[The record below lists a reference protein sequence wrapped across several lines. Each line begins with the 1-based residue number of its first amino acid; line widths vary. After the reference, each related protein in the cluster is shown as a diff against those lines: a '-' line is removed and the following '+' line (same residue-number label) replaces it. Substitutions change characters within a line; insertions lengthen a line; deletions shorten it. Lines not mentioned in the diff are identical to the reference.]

1 MQAPEPGAAR
11 LGVARRAWRSLT
23 HSLRLR
29 LVALFLLLALAMS
42 AVFFGGMQRA
52 IAIGWRDAN
61 PLVTDYV
68 DRLVLELGTPPSMEN
83 AQAMVQRL
91 PLSIRIS
98 GPVTQWD
105 SHPDRSMHPP
115 RGPSA
120 HPPGPWG
127 RPEWA
132 HADHEGPK
140 RPGPRLLER
149 VTADG
154 HRVEFGLSLGVWQD
168 RPKRIGWFTLAA
180 LLGLTALAYLV
191 VHRLLRPL
199 KEISQGAKRFGQG
212 QFDQPINSKR
222 KDDLGDLAREV
233 DHMARDIHGMLEAKR
248 ALLLAISH
256 ELRSPLTRA
265 RLNAELLPDRP
276 ELAEQ
281 RQALLRDL
289 AQMRD
294 LISDLLE
301 SERLASPH
309 AALQRQSTDL
319 SALARELVDSLNKGL
334 DAKAQVLLQIE
345 PELPLLELDASRM
358 RLLLRNLLDN
368 ALRHSAEALQPPGL
382 RIRRASQNAGAPSI
396 DIEVR
401 DHGPGVDEAVLAHL
415 AEPFFRPDSARQRAT
430 GGVGLGLYLCKLV
443 AQAHGG
449 SLSLRNASP
458 GLLATVSLPAPRSS
472 D

>member
-1 MQAPEPGAAR
+1 MLATEPDGAAR
-11 LGVARRAWRSLT
+11 MGAARRAWRSLT

-29 LVALFLLLALAMS
+29 LVALFVLLALAMS

-52 IAIGWRDAN
+52 IAIGWRDAAR
-61 PLVTDYV
+61 PLVADYV
-68 DRLVLELGTPPSMEN
+68 DRLAAEVGDPPSVHRAEEL
-83 AQAMVQRL
+83 VRRL
-91 PLSIRIS
+91 PLSVRID
-98 GPVTQWD
+98 GPLINWQ
-105 SHPDRSMHPP
+105 SHPDWHRPGPGPGPGRGHPP
-115 RGPSA
+115 RGRPDWA
-120 HPPGPWG
+120 ERDRLEERGPP
-127 RPEWA
+127 
-132 HADHEGPK
+132 
-140 RPGPRLLER
+140 LLER
-149 VTADG
+149 QTRDG
-154 HRVEFGLSLGVWQD
+154 HRIEFGLSLAAWEHQP
-168 RPKRIGWFTLAA
+168 RRIGWFTLAA
-180 LLGLTALAYLV
+180 LLALTGLAYAYV
-191 VHRLLRPL
+191 RHLLRPL
-199 KEISQGAKRFGQG
+199 DDIGQGSRRFGRG
-212 QFDQPINSKR
+212 EFGQPIALQR
-222 KDDLGDLAREV
+222 KDELGDLAREM
-233 DHMARDIHGMLEAKR
+233 DKMARDIHGMLEAKR

-319 SALARELVDSLNKGL
+319 GALARELVDSLNSGM
-334 DAKAQVLLQIE
+334 DAKTQVLLEIE
-345 PELPLLELDASRM
+345 SELPLLELDAGRM

-368 ALRHSAEALQPPGL
+368 ALRHSVGAPQPPEL
-382 RIRRASQNAGAPSI
+382 RIRRTSQNASLPSI

-449 SLSLRNASP
+449 TLSLRNASP
-458 GLLATVSLPAPRSS
+458 GLLATVSLPAPHS
-472 D
+472 